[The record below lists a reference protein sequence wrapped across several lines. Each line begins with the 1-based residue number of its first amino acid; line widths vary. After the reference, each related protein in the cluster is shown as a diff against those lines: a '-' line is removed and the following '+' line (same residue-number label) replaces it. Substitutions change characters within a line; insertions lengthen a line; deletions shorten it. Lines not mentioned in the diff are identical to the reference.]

1 MAKLSLNSIP
11 QNVFEVKACEVAD
24 KTKARAELVGCGR
37 VLMAES
43 AKGLNAESFVI
54 RNNGEAGGLGLIGKK
69 TYRTMNENF
78 QADHM
83 MYVAKRYCEM
93 TGEACPEN
101 FADFKRQ
108 SLRFMNSDLFMRIL
122 QGIYTE
128 IITPILPRVYSEAV
142 DVFADVVEVGF
153 GETAQIT
160 VGSNDIPVFQDSAW
174 GAHRSTPRNRFYDKD
189 FTLNPQPKTAQIF
202 AKWAQLVG
210 NGFDFGRF
218 FANIT
223 AGLYAKTMGM
233 WNASMTAAATNTA
246 LIPSNLSVTYS
257 STNWT
262 TLANKIAALNNTS
275 VTNLIGFGS
284 VVALSH
290 ILPTQVTGSSNT
302 SMDAAIATLIGA
314 DYLRTGNLGVNMGVR
329 LMALNDAV
337 VPGTQNSTVT
347 TILPTDKVW
356 MMAGN
361 GRKPMTIA
369 YNSATPITLEI
380 EASKSGDGELGINT
394 TIALDIVSVFA
405 SKIGLCT
412 IS

>member
-11 QNVFEVKACEVAD
+11 QSVFEVKACETAD
-24 KTKARAELVGCGR
+24 KSAQRAKIVNVGR

-43 AKGLNAESFVI
+43 AKGLNAGPEVRLNSESGVTK
-54 RNNGEAGGLGLIGKK
+54 EK
-69 TYRTMNENF
+69 YRKMNEFF
-78 QADHM
+78 QTEHL
-83 MYVAKRYCEM
+83 MYVAKRCCEM
-93 TGEACPEN
+93 TGESCPEN
-101 FADFKRQ
+101 YAEFKRQ
-108 SLRFMNSDLFMRIL
+108 SMRFMSNDLFMRIL

-142 DVFADVVEVGF
+142 DVFADVIEVGF

-160 VGSNDIPVFQDSAW
+160 VGSNDIPIFQDSAW

-210 NGFDFGRF
+210 NGTDFGRF
-218 FANIT
+218 FSNIT

-233 WNASMTAAATNTA
+233 WNAAMTAAASNTA
-246 LIPSNLSVTYS
+246 LIPSALSVNYS

-262 TLANKIAALNNTS
+262 ALANKLAAVNNTS
-275 VTNLIGFGS
+275 VTNLIGFGG

-290 ILPTQVTGSSNT
+290 VLPTQVTGASNVD
-302 SMDAAIATLIGA
+302 MDAAIATLLGA
-314 DYLRTGNLGVNMGVR
+314 DYVRTGYLGVNMGVR
-329 LMALNDAV
+329 LMALTDAV
-337 VPGTQNSTVT
+337 IPGTQNSSIT
-347 TILPTDKVW
+347 TILPSDKIW
-356 MMAGN
+356 MMASN

-380 EASKSGDGELGINT
+380 EASKSGDGELGINM
-394 TIALDIVSVFA
+394 TIALDSVATFS
-405 SKIGLCT
+405 SKVGLVT
-412 IS
+412 IA